1 MDRGQPILVVEDDEF
16 MRQTCVGVLSR
27 AGYQVEA
34 AASGEEAWEILGRTE
49 VQAVVSDM
57 RMPGMDGLELCR
69 RVRARKSRAYTYFI
83 LVTGNTA
90 QGDYEMAMSVGV
102 DDFLGKPPV
111 VGELYARLKVAQRI
125 VGLTRRVKQLEGI
138 LPICTFCQ
146 RIRRPDDVYEG
157 LEAFVEARSRAAFSH
172 GVCPDCL
179 AKRT

>member
-1 MDRGQPILVVEDDEF
+1 MRVLLADDDESF
-16 MRQTCVGVLSR
+16 REVLRVALERIGCEVIEAVDGRQAWELFDREPVGV
-27 AGYQVEA
+27 
-34 AASGEEAWEILGRTE
+34 I
-49 VQAVVSDM
+49 VSDWA
-57 RMPGMDGLELCR
+57 MPEMDGLTLCR
-69 RVRARKSRAYTYFI
+69 RVRERPDTDYTYFI